1 LLNTLSVGEAKRD
14 IILVGRGPAGLVALC
29 AGATD
34 KRITKVATVNT
45 LASFVTEEPYANQ
58 RLGTLAPGI
67 LRDVGDVSHIAALC
81 APKRVVIAGGVSPGG
96 KSMKADELAAA
107 YAPASTVFKMLGK
120 EKDFVITTPE
130 DVLKELGLASAWEDK
145 KDGGKDEPIFEPG
158 AKLVTLVGD
167 GAGGEGPAW
176 DPKLGVLTTGSKG
189 IHQFTPDGMKK
200 VFREKAGTN
209 GLLFD
214 RDGNLVCCEPVSRSV
229 SRIDREGKRTVLTDS
244 FGGKKYN
251 QPNDLTIDSKN
262 RIYFSDP
269 RYGSRND
276 MQQKDEK
283 GNTIEGVYRI
293 DTDGKVHRV
302 IGREVER
309 ANGVL
314 VSADDKYL
322 FVADNNNGVGGAR
335 KLWRF
340 NLNPDGTVDSKS
352 QKLLYDW
359 GKGRGPDGV
368 KQDSKGRLYVAGGL
382 NKPNPPTEP
391 ATDVKGGIYVID
403 PESGKLLAFIGVPT
417 DEVTNCAFGGDD
429 LKTLYV
435 TGGGT
440 LYSIRTTTPGRVI
453 WPKK

>member
-1 LLNTLSVGEAKRD
+1 MD
-14 IILVGRGPAGLVALC
+14 
-29 AGATD
+29 
-34 KRITKVATVNT
+34 T
-45 LASFVTEEPYANQ
+45 LATFITDEPFTGQ
-58 RLGTLAPGI
+58 FLGTLVPN
-67 LRDVGDVSHIAALC
+67 LMRQTGDVAHLAVLARQG
-81 APKRVVIAGGVSPGG
+81 ANFVVIGGGVSPNGR
-96 KSMKADELAAA
+96 KLTLDELRAA
-107 YAPASTVFKMLGK
+107 YEPATKEFKRA
-120 EKDFVITTPE
+120 EQEERFTITTPE
-130 DVLKELGLASAWEDK
+130 NVLRALGLVAAEEK
-145 KDGGKDEPIFEPG
+145 IDEPIFEPG
-158 AKLVTLVGD
+158 AKLAALSAE

-176 DPKLGVLTTGSKG
+176 DPKFGVFTSGSKG
-189 IHQFTPDGMKK
+189 IHQLTPTGEKK
-200 VFREKAGTN
+200 IWREKAGTN

-214 RDGNLVCCEPVSRSV
+214 RDGNLVVCEPVTRSV
-229 SRIDREGKRTVLTDS
+229 SRIDRDGKRTVLTDS

-269 RYGSRND
+269 RYGGRED
-276 MQQKDEK
+276 MQQLDAQGK
-283 GNTIEGVYRI
+283 TIEGVYRI
-293 DTDGKVHRV
+293 DTDGKVSRV

-322 FVADNNNGVGGAR
+322 FVADNNNGTGGAR

-340 NLNPDGTVDSKS
+340 NLNADGTVDPKS
-352 QKLLYDW
+352 QKLLHDW

-382 NKPNPPTEP
+382 NKPNPPAEP
-391 ATDVKGGIYVID
+391 ADDVKGGIYVID
-403 PESGKLLAFIGVPT
+403 PESGKLLAFLGVPT

-429 LKTLYV
+429 LKTLYI

-440 LYSIRTTTPGRVI
+440 LYSIRTSTAGRVI